1 MPSVSLHLSSIF
13 KKRFSQPKARTP
25 RITAP
30 QGGASP
36 IPTNASPSPP
46 AARDTKLPKRPP
58 GCPQHPSSSSEYQ
71 GQHRESSRKQNQYR
85 EGRFWA
91 ETPFAASLV
100 GSGLAKEPGGKE
112 RKPPAH
118 EFERSSVCC
127 KVFHRHHWGF
137 RGGAHSG
144 AQTQPGTPEPDQT
157 MSEES
162 HRGGRGGGRGG
173 RTRHPCLP
181 SR

>member
-46 AARDTKLPKRPP
+46 AAGDTKLPKRPP

-100 GSGLAKEPGGKE
+100 GSGLVKEPGGRRE
-112 RKPPAH
+112 NPPHTSLRGAA
-118 EFERSSVCC
+118 FAVRFSTGITG
-127 KVFHRHHWGF
+127 GF
-137 RGGAHSG
+137 GGEHTVGRRPS
-144 AQTQPGTPEPDQT
+144 PEPQ
-157 MSEES
+157 SLI
-162 HRGGRGGGRGG
+162 R
-173 RTRHPCLP
+173 L
-181 SR
+181 